1 MYGTNRNNNVDFEVF
16 LRYMLSRNLPSV
28 IQTTAIFSSTQ
39 GELPSAF
46 SLLPCATVWKYIQKN
61 RISKLKVITS

>member
-46 SLLPCATVWKYIQKN
+46 SLLPCATVWKYIQK
-61 RISKLKVITS
+61 IGFPS